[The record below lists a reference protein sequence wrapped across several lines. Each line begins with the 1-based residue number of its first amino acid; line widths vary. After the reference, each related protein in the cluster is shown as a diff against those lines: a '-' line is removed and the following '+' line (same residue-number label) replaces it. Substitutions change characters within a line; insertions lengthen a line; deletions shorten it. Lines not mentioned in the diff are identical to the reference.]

1 MKITKLQIDIIE
13 RAVWTAI
20 QAFVAYFAV
29 SGNSGWKAAAA
40 SAIAAGISVIKG
52 RIGSFIGNSDSAS
65 TTTTV

>member
-29 SGNSGWKAAAA
+29 SGTGGWKAAAA
-40 SAIAAGISVIKG
+40 SGIAAGISVVKSSIA
-52 RIGSFIGNSDSAS
+52 SFIGNPDSAS
-65 TTTTV
+65 TAPSV